1 MKYKPFTTDSTEEII
16 KDIKH
21 SLPNIENDRMFN
33 MFLRLDEQNKSIM
46 DYYNEGYCI
55 ICDRYTSSNYLY
67 MTHGLLYNEFV
78 DFINELEDI
87 EYNHMGLPKPD
98 LSIFFELTPEKSL
111 ELINK
116 RGLEKDNHETNEI
129 LTKAYESLQRYK
141 QFTKTEESLN
151 NTVHF
156 INCLNSQNDLYSI
169 EDIFREVRNCLLK

>member
-1 MKYKPFTTDSTEEII
+1 MYFNWPVGEVVQHTCLSRM
-16 KDIKH
+16 H
-21 SLPNIENDRMFN
+21 SWVQIPYG
-33 MFLRLDEQNKSIM
+33 S
-46 DYYNEGYCI
+46 
-55 ICDRYTSSNYLY
+55 
-67 MTHGLLYNEFV
+67 
-78 DFINELEDI
+78 
-87 EYNHMGLPKPD
+87 
-98 LSIFFELTPEKSL
+98 PEKSL

-169 EDIFREVRNCLLK
+169 EDIFREVRNCLIK